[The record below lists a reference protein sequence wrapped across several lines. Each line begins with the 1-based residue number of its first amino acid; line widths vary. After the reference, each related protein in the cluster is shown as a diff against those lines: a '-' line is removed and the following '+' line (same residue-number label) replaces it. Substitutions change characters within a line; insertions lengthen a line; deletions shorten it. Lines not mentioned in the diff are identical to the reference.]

1 MADERE
7 IRATSDRTIAVLE
20 RLGSIERAKRQV
32 ALGSPEFV
40 AMAAE
45 VERLS
50 RVLFRWS
57 GIQMQMATESAAAV
71 SRGDLPAGPI
81 AAIRPRRLDRVL
93 ALWREAQI
101 RLEVAKPGSAEAEA
115 AANDIERLRE
125 EYHATTEAKLAEH
138 DDHA

>member
-1 MADERE
+1 MTDEHE
-7 IRATSDRTIAVLE
+7 IRATSDRTIAILE
-20 RLGSIERAKRQV
+20 RLGRIEHEKREV

-40 AMAAE
+40 AMAGE